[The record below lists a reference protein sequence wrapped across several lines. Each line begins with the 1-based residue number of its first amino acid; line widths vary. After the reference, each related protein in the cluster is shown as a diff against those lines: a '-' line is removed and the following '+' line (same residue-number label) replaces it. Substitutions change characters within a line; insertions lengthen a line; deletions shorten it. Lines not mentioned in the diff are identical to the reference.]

1 MEDGGPVKQFR
12 IEDGE
17 KWRETSKENLSGLS
31 LIQKEKMSMFSVIFC
46 SSNC

>member
-17 KWRETSKENLSGLS
+17 KWRIIWEKE
-31 LIQKEKMSMFSVIFC
+31 EKQVRKIPLDC
-46 SSNC
+46 L